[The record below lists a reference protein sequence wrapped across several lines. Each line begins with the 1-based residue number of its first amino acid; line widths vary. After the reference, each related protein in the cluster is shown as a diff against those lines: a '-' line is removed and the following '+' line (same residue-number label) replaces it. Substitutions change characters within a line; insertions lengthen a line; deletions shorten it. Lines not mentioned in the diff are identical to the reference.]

1 MSLKINQVKDVL
13 NHIIKNNR
21 YLEQQG
27 KKKNS
32 ILIESDAGIGKT
44 AIVEQVAK
52 ENGLKFV
59 KINLS
64 QVEQAGEL
72 AGWPILEY
80 EFCGKNG
87 EDGGWI
93 SGKQLEH
100 TGGKDLCL
108 TGRSRTSYA
117 PPMWV
122 PTDGSGVVLLLDDYG
137 RSPQHILQA
146 CMEIIDKGE
155 YISWKLPPDCHIFL
169 TSNPSDSGDYIV
181 TSLDDAQ
188 STRFIKLVMKFDVN
202 EWAAWAEKDG
212 VDSRCINFLM
222 LNPEMIKGKINA
234 RLATDYFASI
244 SSLDEFSSMET
255 LNLINLLG
263 EGSVG
268 PDFSACFA
276 LFINNRLDKV
286 PSPKE
291 IYEAKD
297 DETAIAKLSAAVGK
311 VDTATYKQNI
321 ASVLSSRMINYADKI
336 IEEKSFNKKAH
347 VSRIISIIK
356 SKVFSGDINYNLV
369 KSLNMKKQFAPLIE
383 DEQIRKIV
391 TR

>member
-1 MSLKINQVKDVL
+1 MSLKTGQIKDVL
-13 NHIIKNNR
+13 NHVIKNNR
-21 YLEQQG
+21 YLEKIG

-32 ILIESDAGIGKT
+32 ICIESEAGIGKT
-44 AIVEQVAK
+44 SIVQQVAE
-52 ENGLKFV
+52 ENKLRFV

-64 QVEQAGEL
+64 NIEQIGEIC
-72 AGWPILEY
+72 GWPILEHEY
-80 EFCGKNG
+80 CAK
-87 EDGGWI
+87 DGGDKGWI
-93 SGKQLEH
+93 TTAELEH
-100 TGGKDLCL
+100 SKDDVCL
-108 TGRSRTSYA
+108 TGKHRTSYA
-117 PPMWV
+117 PPAWV
-122 PTDGSGVVLLLDDYG
+122 PTDGSGVVLLLDDFT
-137 RSPQHILQA
+137 RAPTHIMQGV
-146 CMEIIDKGE
+146 MEIIDKQE
-155 YISWKLPPDCHIFL
+155 FISWKLPPDCHVML

-188 STRFIKLVMKFDVN
+188 STRFIKLVMKFDVD

-244 SSLDEFSSMET
+244 SSLEEFGSMET

-291 IYEAKD
+291 IMDAKD
-297 DETAIAKLSAAVGK
+297 HEAAIAKVAGAVGK
-311 VDTATYKQNI
+311 ADSASYKQNI
-321 ASVLSSRMINYADKI
+321 ASVLSSRLINYADKI
-336 IEEKSFNKKAH
+336 IEDKSFNKKAH
-347 VSRIISIIK
+347 VERVVNLIK

-369 KSLNMKKQFAPLIE
+369 KSLNMRKQFAALIE
-383 DEQIRKIV
+383 DSEIRKIV
-391 TR
+391 TK

>member
-1 MSLKINQVKDVL
+1 MSLKTGQIKDVL
-13 NHIIKNNR
+13 NHVIKNNR
-21 YLEQQG
+21 YLEKIG

-32 ILIESDAGIGKT
+32 ICIESEAGIGKT
-44 AIVEQVAK
+44 SIVQQVAE
-52 ENGLKFV
+52 ENGLGFV
-59 KINLS
+59 KINLA
-64 QVEQAGEL
+64 QIEQTGEL
-72 AGWPILEY
+72 AGWPILEHEY
-80 EFCGKNG
+80 CEK
-87 EDGGWI
+87 DGSDKGWI
-93 SGKQLEH
+93 SSKQLEQ

-117 PPMWV
+117 PPSWV
-122 PTDGSGVVLLLDDYG
+122 PTDGTGVVLLLDDFT
-137 RSPQHILQA
+137 RAPQHLMQA
-146 CMEIIDKGE
+146 SMEIIDKGAF
-155 YISWKLPPDCHIFL
+155 ISWKLPPDCHIFL

-188 STRFIKLVMKFDVN
+188 STRFIKLVMKFDVD

-222 LNPEMIKGKINA
+222 LNPEMIRGKINA

-244 SSLDEFSSMET
+244 SSLEEFGSMET

-291 IYEAKD
+291 IMDAKD
-297 DETAIAKLSAAVGK
+297 HEAAIAKVAGAVGK
-311 VDTATYKQNI
+311 ADSATYKQNI
-321 ASVLSSRMINYADKI
+321 ASVLSSRLINYADKI
-336 IEEKSFNKKAH
+336 IEDKSFNKKAH
-347 VSRIISIIK
+347 VERVVNLIK

-369 KSLNMKKQFAPLIE
+369 KSLNMRKQFAALIE
-383 DEQIRKIV
+383 DSEIRKIV
-391 TR
+391 TK

>member
-1 MSLKINQVKDVL
+1 MSLRINQVKDVL

-21 YLEQQG
+21 YLEKQG

-52 ENGLKFV
+52 ENNLKFV

-64 QVEQAGEL
+64 QIEQAGEL
-72 AGWPILEY
+72 AGWPIVEY
-80 EFCGKNG
+80 EYCAK
-87 EDGGWI
+87 DGSDKGWV
-93 SGKQLEH
+93 SSKELEH
-100 TGGKDLCL
+100 SKKDICL
-108 TGRSRTSYA
+108 TGKSRTSYS

-146 CMEIIDKGE
+146 CMEIVDKQE
-155 YISWKLPPDCHIFL
+155 YISWKLPPDSHIFL

-244 SSLDEFSSMET
+244 SSLEEFGSTDT

-291 IYEAKD
+291 ILEAKD
-297 DETAIAKLSAAVGK
+297 DEAAIAKVLAAVGK
-311 VDTATYKQNI
+311 VDSATYKQNI
-321 ASVLSSRMINYADKI
+321 ASVLSSRLINYADKI
-336 IEEKSFNKKAH
+336 IEDKTFNKKAH
-347 VSRIISIIK
+347 VGRVASLIK

-383 DEQIRKIV
+383 DEEIRKIV

>member
-1 MSLKINQVKDVL
+1 M
-13 NHIIKNNR
+13 
-21 YLEQQG
+21 
-27 KKKNS
+27 
-32 ILIESDAGIGKT
+32 
-44 AIVEQVAK
+44 
-52 ENGLKFV
+52 
-59 KINLS
+59 
-64 QVEQAGEL
+64 
-72 AGWPILEY
+72 AGWPIVEY
-80 EFCGKNG
+80 EYCAK
-87 EDGGWI
+87 DGSDKGWV
-93 SGKQLEH
+93 SSKELEH
-100 TGGKDLCL
+100 SKKDICL
-108 TGRSRTSYA
+108 TGKSRTSYS

-146 CMEIIDKGE
+146 CMEIVDKQE
-155 YISWKLPPDCHIFL
+155 YISWKLPPDSHIFL

-244 SSLDEFSSMET
+244 SSLDEFGSVDT

-291 IYEAKD
+291 ILEAKD
-297 DETAIAKLSAAVGK
+297 DEAAIAKVLAAVGK
-311 VDTATYKQNI
+311 VDSATYKQNI
-321 ASVLSSRMINYADKI
+321 ASVLSSRLINYADKI
-336 IEEKSFNKKAH
+336 IEDKTFNKKAH
-347 VSRIISIIK
+347 VGRVASLIK

-383 DEQIRKIV
+383 DEEIRKIV

>member
-1 MSLKINQVKDVL
+1 MSLRASQVKDVL
-13 NHIIKNNR
+13 HHIIKNNR
-21 YLEQQG
+21 YLESHG

-44 AIVEQVAK
+44 SIVQQVA
-52 ENGLKFV
+52 EESGLGFV
-59 KINLS
+59 KVNLS
-64 QVEQAGEL
+64 NIEQAGDLLGYPYVEM
-72 AGWPILEY
+72 EY
-80 EFCGKNG
+80 CGKNG
-87 EDGGWI
+87 EDGGWV
-93 SGKQLEH
+93 SSRQLEH
-100 TGGKDLCL
+100 SGKDLCL
-108 TGRSRTSYA
+108 TGRSRTSYS
-117 PPMWV
+117 PPAWV
-122 PTDGSGVVLLLDDYG
+122 PTDGKGIVLLLDDFT
-137 RSPQHILQA
+137 RAPTHIMQA
-146 CMEIIDKGE
+146 VMEIIDKGE
-155 YISWKLPPDCHIFL
+155 YLSWKLPEDCHVFL

-188 STRFIKLVMKFDVN
+188 ATRFIKLIMKFDVN

-244 SSLDEFSSMET
+244 SSLEEFSSADT

-268 PDFSACFA
+268 PEFSASFA

-291 IYEAKD
+291 IYDAKD
-297 DETAIAKLSAAVGK
+297 DDTAIAKLAAAVGK
-311 VDTATYKQNI
+311 VDTQSYKQNI
-321 ASVLSSRMINYADKI
+321 ASVLSSRLINYADKI
-336 IEEKSFNKKAH
+336 IEEKTFNKKTH
-347 VSRIISIIK
+347 VNRIINIIK

-383 DEQIRKIV
+383 DEAIRKIV